1 MSQLRAEVNALLSTP
16 QGRYNPVRLRHI
28 EGLLQR
34 FEKSRGAV
42 AEVLAARLAMAL
54 ARYRADM
61 PPRVQTDAGRT
72 RDPGPV
78 PSLAALRRQLSR
90 AAGQATDRSLGETL
104 HAQERELLAAVE
116 CGDAGRAT
124 IEPAPD
130 LRAARRF
137 RDALVRLNAERVLE
151 QASAEVPED
160 AGPLN
165 PQRLAAQSLQ
175 SMHTLSPHYLTRLVS
190 YLETLFWLEQT
201 DRGA

>member
-1 MSQLRAEVNALLSTP
+1 MSQLRAEVNALLSSP

-28 EGLLQR
+28 EGLLLR
-34 FEKSRGAV
+34 YEKSRGAT
-42 AEVLAARLAMAL
+42 AEALAARLVAAL
-54 ARYRADM
+54 TRYRADM
-61 PPRVQTDAGRT
+61 PTPEQTDAGRA
-72 RDPGPV
+72 RDTDPV
-78 PSLAALRRQLSR
+78 ASLAALRRQLAG
-90 AAGQATDRSLGETL
+90 AAGLATDNSLGEAL

-116 CGDAGRAT
+116 RTDCGRVT

-175 SMHTLSPHYLTRLVS
+175 SMHSLSPHYLTRLVS
-190 YLETLFWLEQT
+190 YLETLFWLEQA